1 MTFPPYLKKG
11 DTIGITCP
19 AGYMAAEKAQTCINT
34 LQDWG
39 YEVMI
44 GKTLGSDST
53 NYFSGTDEERL
64 DELQAMLDDREIKAI
79 LFGRGGYGV
88 GRIIDKLDF
97 TKFKKNPKW
106 LIGFSDITILHQALL
121 STGFISIHGIM
132 AKQLTELPAHSEALV
147 LLENILKGK
156 TPSYKII
163 PDAKNRPGTAKGK
176 LIGGN
181 LSVFMGMRG
190 TKFDLSFKNSIL
202 FIEDVGEKPYQVDRM
217 LQNLR
222 ISGALSQLSGL
233 LVGQFTEYEEDP
245 DMKKSLHQIISDA
258 VKDYD
263 YPVCFNFSAGHID
276 QNFPLLMGATAELTV
291 EQNGAVLSFQTTFW
305 KKAEKLLNL

>member
-1 MTFPPYLKKG
+1 
-11 DTIGITCP
+11 
-19 AGYMAAEKAQTCINT
+19 
-34 LQDWG
+34 
-39 YEVMI
+39 
-44 GKTLGSDST
+44 
-53 NYFSGTDEERL
+53 
-64 DELQAMLDDREIKAI
+64 
-79 LFGRGGYGV
+79 
-88 GRIIDKLDF
+88 
-97 TKFKKNPKW
+97 
-106 LIGFSDITILHQALL
+106 
-121 STGFISIHGIM
+121 
-132 AKQLTELPAHSEALV
+132 HSEPLA

-156 TPSYKII
+156 MPSYKIVS
-163 PDAKNRPGTAKGK
+163 DAKNRPGTAKGK

-190 TKFDLSFKNSIL
+190 TKFDMPFKNSIL

-233 LVGQFTEYEEDP
+233 LVGQFAEYEEDP
-245 DMKKSLHQIISDA
+245 DMKKSLHQIIADA

-263 YPVCFNFSAGHID
+263 YPVCYNFSAGHID

-291 EQNGAVLSFQTTFW
+291 EQNGAGLSFQTTFW